1 MAVRAASVGLG
12 WWGGQLAAASRRSGA
27 VDIVRCFARSP
38 ERRQAFAEEHGGRP
52 ADSFEELLEDPAVD
66 ALILAT
72 PHSTHM
78 EMIVAAAEAGK
89 HVFVEKPLTLKAAD
103 GRRAAEAAKSAGI
116 VLQVGHHRRR
126 QPGNRRLRELID
138 AGELGVVHLLE
149 ATMHV
154 PKYQQPSEGWRGD
167 PAESP
172 AGGMTGLG
180 VHMVD
185 TFHYLAGAITR
196 VHAYSKRILGRW
208 DVDDATVVSFEF
220 ESGPLGYLGTSLV
233 LPKRCDVTASGTE
246 SIVWSEEE
254 GTRVFRQAK
263 SETTRT
269 EETVAGLDVL
279 ADQMSEFG
287 RCVETGASPE
297 VGAEQ
302 AIDVVEV
309 LEAIVESSR
318 TGRSV
323 DISDT
328 R

>member
-38 ERRQAFAEEHGGRP
+38 ERRQAFAQEHGGRP
-52 ADSFEELLEDPAVD
+52 AESFEELLEDPEVD

-78 EMIVAAAEAGK
+78 EMIVAAADAGK

-103 GRRAAEAAKSAGI
+103 GRRAAEAAKAAGV

-126 QPGNRRLRELID
+126 QPGNRRLRQLID
-138 AGELGVVHLLE
+138 ASGLGVVHLLE

-154 PKYQQPSEGWRGD
+154 PKYQEPIAGWRGD
-167 PAESP
+167 PEESP

-180 VHMVD
+180 VHMLD
-185 TFHYLAGAITR
+185 TFHYLVGATTR
-196 VHAYSKRILGRW
+196 VQAYSKRILGRW
-208 DVDDATVVSFEF
+208 DVDDATVVAFEF

-233 LPKRCDVTASGTE
+233 LPKRCDVTVSGTE
-246 SIVWSEEE
+246 SIAWSEEE
-254 GTRVFRQAK
+254 GTRVFRLAK
-263 SETTRT
+263 GETTRA
-269 EETVAGLDVL
+269 EEAVEPLDVL

-287 RCVETGASPE
+287 RCIEDGGAPE
-297 VGAEQ
+297 VGAPQ
-302 AIDVVEV
+302 AIAVVEV
-309 LEAIVESSR
+309 LEAIVESIR

-323 DISDT
+323 DIADV